1 MNITSTKIKNFRLL
15 SDVELALE
23 KETTVI
29 VGRNN
34 SGKTSLTEVIRRFL
48 GNDSPSFQLEDF
60 SINCYEKFFKLFQR
74 ILADE
79 EKIEAPLDE
88 SSEIEFR
95 DDLPAI
101 ELCLT
106 IEYDKS
112 LPNFGALSP
121 FIIDLNDDCTKTNI
135 IIRYGLEYGKIN
147 EFFLNEIDLENK
159 ILFSQELKKR
169 ISKFFTTKVWAQDPN
184 DLSNKKEL
192 TLKDVKK
199 LIQVDFIN
207 AQRGLDDVTTKESNP
222 LARLLEGFFDT
233 TSMSKEA
240 QDQSTIQKL
249 EDAVTSVQTSI
260 NQGFSEQ
267 LKDLFPSLKKF
278 GYPGLG
284 TQSFQTE
291 VILDVKKLLSN
302 FTHVYYPNSGVN
314 LPESYNGLGTRNL
327 ILILLQLAKF
337 HKEYSTKNDGM
348 NIHLIFIEEPEA
360 HLHPQMQ
367 EVFIKQ
373 LEEAT
378 EMLANTGTPW
388 IPQFVIS
395 THSSHISNA
404 VGFKHIRYFLQNNQQ
419 KTIIKDRKK
428 DFSDYDNNKTFIHKY
443 MTLTK
448 SDLFFADKA
457 ILVEGLTERLMIPK
471 MIEKLDKE
479 EQTNLGGN
487 YLTLLEITG
496 AFAHKFIPLL
506 EFLELKTL
514 IITDL
519 DSVTEEVKGTSC
531 EVHNGKST
539 SNACIRLWFDDEKDL
554 SVIKNKTDLDKVK
567 NKIRIAYQCPELE
580 DIACG
585 RSFEDAFMIANKEI
599 FCLQTTNGNELE
611 DAAYEEAKKYANK
624 KSDFA
629 IKYAIDE
636 PDNWKTPKYIK
647 DGLVW
652 LATRE

>member
-1 MNITSTKIKNFRLL
+1 MNITSAKIKNFRLL

-60 SINCYEKFFKLFQR
+60 STECYEKFLKLFEKK
-74 ILADE
+74 LADDKRME
-79 EKIEAPLDE
+79 ESLDN

-95 DDLPAI
+95 NCLPAI

-106 IEYDKS
+106 IEYDKN
-112 LPNFGALSP
+112 LPDFGTLSP
-121 FIIDLNDDCTKTNI
+121 FIIDLNENCTQTHI
-135 IIRYGLEYGKIN
+135 IIKYELEYGKIN
-147 EFFLNEIDLENK
+147 EFLNEIDLENK

-222 LARLLEGFFDT
+222 LARLLEEFFDT

-249 EDAVTSVQTSI
+249 EYAVSSVQTSI
-260 NQGFSEQ
+260 NQEFSER
-267 LKDLFPSLKKF
+267 LKDLFPSLNKF

-284 TQSFQTE
+284 TQSFHTE

-337 HKEYSTKNDGM
+337 HKAYSTKNDGM

-373 LEEAT
+373 LEEAAK
-378 EMLANTGTPW
+378 MLANTGTPW
-388 IPQFVIS
+388 IPQFIIS

-404 VGFKHIRYFLQNNQQ
+404 VGFKHVRYFLQNNQQ
-419 KTIIKDRKK
+419 KTIIKDLKK
-428 DFSDYDNNKTFIHKY
+428 DFLDNDNNKAFIHKY

-496 AFAHKFIPLL
+496 AFAHKFISLL

-539 SNACIRLWFDDEKDL
+539 SNACIRFWFGDEKDL
-554 SVIKNKTDLDKVK
+554 SIIKQKTDSDKVK
-567 NKIRIAYQCPELE
+567 NKIRIAYQCPESKE
-580 DIACG
+580 TACG

>member
-1 MNITSTKIKNFRLL
+1 IYVKIKNFRLL
-15 SDVELALE
+15 SNVELELE
-23 KETTVI
+23 KDTTVI

-60 SINCYEKFFKLFQR
+60 STESYDNFLNLFERKLSS
-74 ILADE
+74 E
-79 EKIEAPLDE
+79 EQTEESLDE
-88 SSEIEFR
+88 SPEIKFR
-95 DDLPAI
+95 NSLPAI

-121 FIIDLNDDCTKTNI
+121 FIIDLNEDCTKTHI
-135 IIRYGLEYGKIN
+135 IIRYELEYGKIN
-147 EFFLNEIDLENK
+147 EFFLSEINLENK
-159 ILFSQELKKR
+159 ILFLQELRKR

-184 DLSNKKEL
+184 DINNQKEL

-207 AQRGLDDVTTKESNP
+207 AQRGLDDVTTKESKP

-233 TSMSKEA
+233 TSMSKED
-240 QDQSTIQKL
+240 QDKSITQEL
-249 EDAVTSVQTSI
+249 ENAVASVQTSI
-260 NQGFSEQ
+260 NKDISEK

-284 TQSFQTE
+284 TRSLQTE

-327 ILILLQLAKF
+327 ILILLQLARF
-337 HKEYSTKNDGM
+337 HKEYSTKNDGR

-378 EMLANTGTPW
+378 KMLASTGTSW
-388 IPQFVIS
+388 IPQFIIS

-404 VGFKHIRYFLQNNQQ
+404 VGFEHIRYFLQNNQQ
-419 KTIIKDRKK
+419 KTIVKDLKK
-428 DFSDYDNNKTFIHKY
+428 DFSDCGKNKEFIHKY

-479 EQTNLGGN
+479 EKTNLEGN
-487 YLTLLEITG
+487 YLTLLEISG
-496 AFAHKFIPLL
+496 AFAHKFILL
-506 EFLELKTL
+506 LDFLELKTL

-519 DSVTEEVKGTSC
+519 DSVTEEVKGKSC

-539 SNACIRLWFDDEKDL
+539 SNACIKFWFDDEKDL
-554 SVIKNKTDLDKVK
+554 YTIQQKTDSDKIK
-567 NKIRIAYQCPELE
+567 NKIRIAYQCPESK
-580 DIACG
+580 DSACG
-585 RSFEDAFMIANKEI
+585 RSFEDAFMIANKEM
-599 FCLQTTNGNELE
+599 FCLQITNANELE
-611 DAAYEEAKKYANK
+611 CAAYEEAKKYANK

-652 LATRE
+652 LATGE

>member
-1 MNITSTKIKNFRLL
+1 MNITSARIKNFRLL
-15 SDVELALE
+15 SDVKLALE
-23 KETTVI
+23 NKTTVI

-60 SINCYEKFFKLFQR
+60 STECYEKFLKLFEKK
-74 ILADE
+74 LADDKRME
-79 EKIEAPLDE
+79 ESLDN

-95 DDLPAI
+95 NSLPAI

-106 IEYDKS
+106 IEYDKN
-112 LPNFGALSP
+112 LPDFGTLSP
-121 FIIDLNDDCTKTNI
+121 FIIDLNENCTQTHI
-135 IIRYGLEYGKIN
+135 IIKYELEYGKIN
-147 EFFLNEIDLENK
+147 EFLNEIDLENK

-184 DLSNKKEL
+184 DINNKKEL
-192 TLKDVKK
+192 TLRDVKK
-199 LIQVDFIN
+199 LVQVNFIN
-207 AQRGLDDVTTKESNP
+207 AQRGLDDVTTKESKP
-222 LARLLEGFFDT
+222 LARLLEEFFDT

-240 QDQSTIQKL
+240 QDKSITQEL
-249 EDAVTSVQTSI
+249 ENAVASIQTSI
-260 NQGFSEQ
+260 NKEISEK
-267 LKDLFPSLKKF
+267 LKDLFPSLQKF

-284 TQSFQTE
+284 TRSLQTE

-378 EMLANTGTPW
+378 EMLASTGTPW

-404 VGFKHIRYFLQNNQQ
+404 VGFEHIRYFLQNNQQ
-419 KTIIKDRKK
+419 KTIIKDLKK
-428 DFSDYDNNKTFIHKY
+428 DFSDCDKNKKFIHKY

-479 EQTNLGGN
+479 EQTNLEGN
-487 YLTLLEITG
+487 YLTLLEISG
-496 AFAHKFIPLL
+496 AFAHNFLPLL
-506 EFLELKTL
+506 KFLELKTL
-514 IITDL
+514 IVTDL
-519 DSVTEEVKGTSC
+519 DSVTEKSKGKAC
-531 EVHNGKST
+531 EVYKGKST
-539 SNACIRLWFDDEKDL
+539 SNACIKFWFGDEKDL
-554 SVIKNKTDLDKVK
+554 SIIKQKTDSDKVK
-567 NKIRIAYQCPELE
+567 NKIRIAYQCPESKE
-580 DIACG
+580 TACG

>member
-1 MNITSTKIKNFRLL
+1 MKIIYVKIKNFRLL
-15 SDVELALE
+15 SNVELELE
-23 KETTVI
+23 KDTTVI

-60 SINCYEKFFKLFQR
+60 STECYEKFFKLFENK
-74 ILADE
+74 LADDKRIE
-79 EKIEAPLDE
+79 ESLDN

-95 DDLPAI
+95 NSLPAI

-112 LPNFGALSP
+112 LPNFGTLSP
-121 FIIDLNDDCTKTNI
+121 FIIDLNENCTQTHI
-135 IIRYGLEYGKIN
+135 IIKYELEYGKIN
-147 EFFLNEIDLENK
+147 EFLNEINLEDK

-169 ISKFFTTKVWAQDPN
+169 ISKLFTTKVWAQDPN
-184 DLSNKKEL
+184 DINNQKEL

-207 AQRGLDDVTTKESNP
+207 AQRGLDDVTTKESKP

-233 TSMSKEA
+233 TSMSKET
-240 QDQSTIQKL
+240 QDKSITQEL
-249 EDAVTSVQTSI
+249 ENAVASVQTSI
-260 NQGFSEQ
+260 NQDISEK
-267 LKDLFPSLKKF
+267 LKDLFPSLQKF

-284 TQSFQTE
+284 TRSLQTE

-327 ILILLQLAKF
+327 ILILLQLARF
-337 HKEYSTKNDGM
+337 HKEYSTKNDGR

-378 EMLANTGTPW
+378 KMLASTGTPW
-388 IPQFVIS
+388 IPQFIIS

-404 VGFKHIRYFLQNNQQ
+404 VGFEYIRYFLQNNQQ
-419 KTIIKDRKK
+419 KTIVKDLKK
-428 DFSDYDNNKTFIHKY
+428 DFSDCDKNKEFIHKY

-479 EQTNLGGN
+479 EKTNLEGN
-487 YLTLLEITG
+487 YLTLLEISG

-514 IITDL
+514 IVTDL
-519 DSVTEEVKGTSC
+519 DSVTEKSKGKAC
-531 EVHNGKST
+531 AVYEGKST
-539 SNACIRLWFDDEKDL
+539 SNTCIKSWFGDEKDL
-554 SVIKNKTDLDKVK
+554 STIQQKTDSDKVK
-567 NKIRIAYQCPELE
+567 NKIRIAYQCPESKE
-580 DIACG
+580 AACG

-599 FCLQTTNGNELE
+599 FCLQTTNGTALE
-611 DAAYEEAKKYANK
+611 DAAYKEAEKYANK

-652 LATRE
+652 LATGE

>member
-1 MNITSTKIKNFRLL
+1 
-15 SDVELALE
+15 
-23 KETTVI
+23 
-29 VGRNN
+29 
-34 SGKTSLTEVIRRFL
+34 
-48 GNDSPSFQLEDF
+48 
-60 SINCYEKFFKLFQR
+60 
-74 ILADE
+74 
-79 EKIEAPLDE
+79 
-88 SSEIEFR
+88 
-95 DDLPAI
+95 
-101 ELCLT
+101 
-106 IEYDKS
+106 
-112 LPNFGALSP
+112 
-121 FIIDLNDDCTKTNI
+121 
-135 IIRYGLEYGKIN
+135 
-147 EFFLNEIDLENK
+147 
-159 ILFSQELKKR
+159 
-169 ISKFFTTKVWAQDPN
+169 
-184 DLSNKKEL
+184 
-192 TLKDVKK
+192 
-199 LIQVDFIN
+199 
-207 AQRGLDDVTTKESNP
+207 
-222 LARLLEGFFDT
+222 
-233 TSMSKEA
+233 MSKEA

-419 KTIIKDRKK
+419 KTIIKDLKK

>member
-1 MNITSTKIKNFRLL
+1 MNITSAKIKNFRLL

-60 SINCYEKFFKLFQR
+60 STECYEKFLKLFEKK
-74 ILADE
+74 LADDKRME
-79 EKIEAPLDE
+79 ESLDN

-95 DDLPAI
+95 NCLPAI

-106 IEYDKS
+106 IEYDKN
-112 LPNFGALSP
+112 LPDFGTLSP
-121 FIIDLNDDCTKTNI
+121 FIIDLNENCTQTHI
-135 IIRYGLEYGKIN
+135 IIKYELEYGKIN
-147 EFFLNEIDLENK
+147 EFLNEIDLENK

-222 LARLLEGFFDT
+222 LARLLEEFFDT

-249 EDAVTSVQTSI
+249 EYAVSSVQTSI
-260 NQGFSEQ
+260 NQEFSER
-267 LKDLFPSLKKF
+267 LKDLFPSLNKF

-284 TQSFQTE
+284 TQSFHTE

-337 HKEYSTKNDGM
+337 HKAYSTKNDGM

-373 LEEAT
+373 LEEAAK
-378 EMLANTGTPW
+378 MLANTGTPW
-388 IPQFVIS
+388 IPQFIIS

-404 VGFKHIRYFLQNNQQ
+404 VGFKHVRYFLQNNQQ
-419 KTIIKDRKK
+419 KTIIKDLKK
-428 DFSDYDNNKTFIHKY
+428 DFLDNDNNKAFIHKY

-496 AFAHKFIPLL
+496 AFAHKFISLL

-539 SNACIRLWFDDEKDL
+539 SNACIRFWFGDEKDL
-554 SVIKNKTDLDKVK
+554 SIIKQKTDSDKVK
-567 NKIRIAYQCPELE
+567 NKIRIAYQCPESKE
-580 DIACG
+580 TACG

-611 DAAYEEAKKYANK
+611 DAAYEEAKKYADK